1 MPSQAFLS
9 EDRPYSCADVL
20 GVTGV
25 SRNALF
31 NYERHGSASATWP
44 RLRLTTCM
52 PCAR

>member
-1 MPSQAFLS
+1 MPSQAFPS

-31 NYERHGSASATWP
+31 NYLERLERQRDVA
-44 RLRLTTCM
+44 
-52 PCAR
+52 